1 MDNISFKSRIK
12 LVQTEDFARL
22 TQNKNMKSVNYP
34 WTIKES
40 VKAPNALTTDIYDC
54 TALGIM
60 SKDDNNVLL
69 MHISPNGTD
78 CKKINKIET
87 FISKKINLLSDN
99 LTGFIIGSKK
109 NNINSPTSTKMFD
122 KLAGILDKYNIPY
135 TKFKGGNYS
144 NNIAYSSKDDTWLVA
159 NDVVDLS
166 KSVYNKNKKQ
176 ILNFMFDEVK
186 TAPND
191 NIEI

>member
-12 LVQTEDFARL
+12 LVQTEDFVKL
-22 TQNKNMKSVNYP
+22 TQNKNIKSVNYP

-40 VKAPNALTTDIYDC
+40 VKAQNALTTDIYDC
-54 TALGIM
+54 TALGII

-122 KLAGILDKYNIPY
+122 KLAGILDKYQIPY

-144 NNIAYSSKDDTWLVA
+144 NNIAYSSKNDTWLVA

-176 ILNFMFDEVK
+176 ILNFMFDEIK

>member
-54 TALGIM
+54 TALGIV

-78 CKKINKIET
+78 YKKFNKIET

-122 KLAGILDKYNIPY
+122 KLASILDKYNIPY

-159 NDVVDLS
+159 NDIVDLS
-166 KSVYNKNKKQ
+166 KNVYNKNKKQ

>member
-54 TALGIM
+54 TALGIV

-78 CKKINKIET
+78 YKKINKIET
-87 FISKKINLLSDN
+87 FISQKINLLSDN

-159 NDVVDLS
+159 NDVIDLS

-176 ILNFMFDEVK
+176 ILNFMFDEIK

>member
-54 TALGIM
+54 TALGIV

-78 CKKINKIET
+78 YKKINKIET

-135 TKFKGGNYS
+135 TKFKGGNYF

-166 KSVYNKNKKQ
+166 KNVYNKNKKQ

>member
-54 TALGIM
+54 TALGIV

-78 CKKINKIET
+78 YKKINKIET

-135 TKFKGGNYS
+135 TKFKGGNYF

-176 ILNFMFDEVK
+176 ILNFMFDEIK

>member
-12 LVQTEDFARL
+12 LVQTEDFVKL

-54 TALGIM
+54 TALGIV

-69 MHISPNGTD
+69 MHISPNDTD
-78 CKKINKIET
+78 YKKINKIEA

-122 KLAGILDKYNIPY
+122 KLASILDKYNIPY

-166 KSVYNKNKKQ
+166 KNVYNKNKKQ

>member
-12 LVQTEDFARL
+12 LVQTEDFIKL
-22 TQNKNMKSVNYP
+22 TQNKNIKSVNYP

-40 VKAPNALTTDIYDC
+40 VKAQNALTTDIYDC
-54 TALGIM
+54 TALGIV

-78 CKKINKIET
+78 YKKINKIET
-87 FISKKINLLSDN
+87 FISKKINLLSNN

-144 NNIAYSSKDDTWLVA
+144 NNIAYSSKNDTWLVA

-166 KSVYNKNKKQ
+166 KNVYNKNKKQ
-176 ILNFMFDEVK
+176 ILNFMFDEIK

>member
-54 TALGIM
+54 TALGIV

-78 CKKINKIET
+78 YKKINKIET
-87 FISKKINLLSDN
+87 FISQKINLLSDN

-122 KLAGILDKYNIPY
+122 KLAGILDKYNISY
-135 TKFKGGNYS
+135 TKFKGGNYF

-166 KSVYNKNKKQ
+166 KNVYNKNKKQ

>member
-54 TALGIM
+54 TALGIV

-78 CKKINKIET
+78 YKKINKIET

>member
-54 TALGIM
+54 TALGIV

-78 CKKINKIET
+78 YKKINKIET
-87 FISKKINLLSDN
+87 FISQKINLLSDN

-135 TKFKGGNYS
+135 TKFKGGNFS

-176 ILNFMFDEVK
+176 ILNFMFDEIK

>member
-54 TALGIM
+54 TALGIV

-87 FISKKINLLSDN
+87 FISKKINLLSNN

>member
-12 LVQTEDFARL
+12 LVQTEDFVKL

-54 TALGIM
+54 TALGIV

-78 CKKINKIET
+78 YKKNNKIET
-87 FISKKINLLSDN
+87 FISQKINLLSDN

-109 NNINSPTSTKMFD
+109 NNINSPTSTKIFD

-176 ILNFMFDEVK
+176 ILNFMFDEIK

>member
-54 TALGIM
+54 TALGIV

-69 MHISPNGTD
+69 MHISPKGTD
-78 CKKINKIET
+78 YKKINKIET

-135 TKFKGGNYS
+135 TKFKGGNYF

-176 ILNFMFDEVK
+176 ILNFMFDEIK

>member
-12 LVQTEDFARL
+12 LVQTEDFVKL
-22 TQNKNMKSVNYP
+22 TQNKNIKSVNYP

-54 TALGIM
+54 TALGIV

-78 CKKINKIET
+78 YKKINKIET
-87 FISKKINLLSDN
+87 FITKKINLLSDN

-144 NNIAYSSKDDTWLVA
+144 NNIAYSSKNDTWLVA

-166 KSVYNKNKKQ
+166 KNVYNKSKKQ
-176 ILNFMFDEVK
+176 ILNFMFDEIK

>member
-40 VKAPNALTTDIYDC
+40 VKAPNALTTDRYDC
-54 TALGIM
+54 TALGIV

-176 ILNFMFDEVK
+176 ILNFMFDEIK

>member
-12 LVQTEDFARL
+12 LVQTEDFVKL

-54 TALGIM
+54 TALGIV

-78 CKKINKIET
+78 YKKINKIET

-122 KLAGILDKYNIPY
+122 KLSGILDKYNIPY

-144 NNIAYSSKDDTWLVA
+144 NDIAYSSKDDTWLVA

-166 KSVYNKNKKQ
+166 KNVYNKNKKQ

>member
-12 LVQTEDFARL
+12 LVQTEDFVKL
-22 TQNKNMKSVNYP
+22 TQNKNIKSVNYP

-40 VKAPNALTTDIYDC
+40 VKATNALTTDIYDC
-54 TALGIM
+54 TALGII

-78 CKKINKIET
+78 YKKINKIET

-109 NNINSPTSTKMFD
+109 NNINSPTSIKMFD
-122 KLAGILDKYNIPY
+122 KLAGILDKYQIPY
-135 TKFKGGNYS
+135 TKLKGGNYS

-166 KSVYNKNKKQ
+166 KSVYNKNEKQ
-176 ILNFMFDEVK
+176 ILNFMFDEIK

>member
-12 LVQTEDFARL
+12 LVQTEDFIKL
-22 TQNKNMKSVNYP
+22 TQNKNIKSVNYP

-54 TALGIM
+54 TALGIV

-78 CKKINKIET
+78 YKKINKIET
-87 FISKKINLLSDN
+87 IISKKINLLSDN

-109 NNINSPTSTKMFD
+109 NNMNSPTSTKMFD

-144 NNIAYSSKDDTWLVA
+144 NNIAYSSKNDTWLVA

-166 KSVYNKNKKQ
+166 KNVYNKNKKQ
-176 ILNFMFDEVK
+176 ILNFMFDEIK
-186 TAPND
+186 TTPND

>member
-12 LVQTEDFARL
+12 LVQTEDFVKL
-22 TQNKNMKSVNYP
+22 TQNKNIKSVNYP

-40 VKAPNALTTDIYDC
+40 VKAQNALTTDIYDC
-54 TALGIM
+54 TALGII

-78 CKKINKIET
+78 YKKINKIET

-122 KLAGILDKYNIPY
+122 KLAGILDKYQIPY

-144 NNIAYSSKDDTWLVA
+144 NNIAYSSKNDTWLVA

-166 KSVYNKNKKQ
+166 KNVYNKNKKQ
-176 ILNFMFDEVK
+176 ILNFMFDEIK

>member
-54 TALGIM
+54 TALGIV

-78 CKKINKIET
+78 YKKINKIET

-135 TKFKGGNYS
+135 TKFKGGNYF

>member
-22 TQNKNMKSVNYP
+22 TKNKNMKSVNYP

-40 VKAPNALTTDIYDC
+40 VKAPNVLTTDIYDC
-54 TALGIM
+54 TALGIV

-78 CKKINKIET
+78 YKKINKIET

-122 KLAGILDKYNIPY
+122 KLAGILDKYNISY

-176 ILNFMFDEVK
+176 ILNFMFDEIK

>member
-12 LVQTEDFARL
+12 LVQTEDFVKL
-22 TQNKNMKSVNYP
+22 TQNKNIKSINYP

-54 TALGIM
+54 TALGIV

-78 CKKINKIET
+78 YKKINKIET

-109 NNINSPTSTKMFD
+109 NNINSLTSTKMFD

-144 NNIAYSSKDDTWLVA
+144 NNIAYSSKNDTWLVA

-166 KSVYNKNKKQ
+166 KNVYNKNKKQ
-176 ILNFMFDEVK
+176 ILNFMFDEIK

>member
-78 CKKINKIET
+78 YKKINKIET

>member
-12 LVQTEDFARL
+12 LVQTEDFVKL

-54 TALGIM
+54 TALGIV

-78 CKKINKIET
+78 YKKNNKIET
-87 FISKKINLLSDN
+87 FISQKINLLSDN

-176 ILNFMFDEVK
+176 ILNFMFDEIK

>member
-54 TALGIM
+54 TALGIV

-78 CKKINKIET
+78 YKKINKIET

-166 KSVYNKNKKQ
+166 KSVYNKNEKQ
-176 ILNFMFDEVK
+176 ILNFMFDEIK

>member
-12 LVQTEDFARL
+12 LVQTEDFVKL
-22 TQNKNMKSVNYP
+22 TQNKNIKSVNYP

-54 TALGIM
+54 TALGIV

-78 CKKINKIET
+78 YKKINKIET

-135 TKFKGGNYS
+135 TKFKGGNYF

-166 KSVYNKNKKQ
+166 KNVYNKNKKQ
-176 ILNFMFDEVK
+176 ILNFMFDEIK

>member
-1 MDNISFKSRIK
+1 MNNISFKSRIK
-12 LVQTEDFARL
+12 LVQTEDFVKL

-40 VKAPNALTTDIYDC
+40 VKATNALTTDIYDC
-54 TALGIM
+54 TALGIV

-78 CKKINKIET
+78 YKKINKIET

-122 KLAGILDKYNIPY
+122 KLAGILDKYQIPY

-144 NNIAYSSKDDTWLVA
+144 NNIAYSSKNDTWLVA

-166 KSVYNKNKKQ
+166 KNVYNKNKKQ
-176 ILNFMFDEVK
+176 ILNFMFDEIK

>member
-54 TALGIM
+54 TALGIV

-78 CKKINKIET
+78 YKKINKIET
-87 FISKKINLLSDN
+87 FISQKINLLSDN

>member
-1 MDNISFKSRIK
+1 MNNISFKSRIK
-12 LVQTEDFARL
+12 LVQTEDFVKL

-54 TALGIM
+54 TALGIV

-78 CKKINKIET
+78 YKKINKIET

-122 KLAGILDKYNIPY
+122 KLSGILDKYNIPY

-144 NNIAYSSKDDTWLVA
+144 NDIAYSSKDDTWLVA

-166 KSVYNKNKKQ
+166 KNVYNKNKKQ

>member
-22 TQNKNMKSVNYP
+22 TKNKNMKSVNSP

-54 TALGIM
+54 TALGIV

-78 CKKINKIET
+78 YKKINKIET

-144 NNIAYSSKDDTWLVA
+144 INIAYSSKDDTWLVA

-176 ILNFMFDEVK
+176 ILNFMFDEIK

>member
-54 TALGIM
+54 TALGIV

-78 CKKINKIET
+78 YKKINKIET
-87 FISKKINLLSDN
+87 FISQKINLLSDN

-122 KLAGILDKYNIPY
+122 KLADILDKYNIPY

-176 ILNFMFDEVK
+176 ILNFMFDEIK

>member
-12 LVQTEDFARL
+12 LVQTEDFVKL
-22 TQNKNMKSVNYP
+22 TQNKNIKSVNYP

-54 TALGIM
+54 TALGIV

-78 CKKINKIET
+78 YKKINKIET

-144 NNIAYSSKDDTWLVA
+144 NNIAYSSKNDTWLVA

-166 KSVYNKNKKQ
+166 KNVYNKSKKQ
-176 ILNFMFDEVK
+176 ILNFMFDEIK

>member
-1 MDNISFKSRIK
+1 MNNISFKSRIK
-12 LVQTEDFARL
+12 LVQTEDFVKL

-54 TALGIM
+54 TALGIV

-78 CKKINKIET
+78 YKKINKIET
-87 FISKKINLLSDN
+87 FISQKINLLSDN

-176 ILNFMFDEVK
+176 ILNFMFDEIK

>member
-1 MDNISFKSRIK
+1 MNNISFKSRIK
-12 LVQTEDFARL
+12 LVQTEDFVKL

-54 TALGIM
+54 TALGIV

-78 CKKINKIET
+78 YKKINKIET

-135 TKFKGGNYS
+135 TKFKGGNYF

-166 KSVYNKNKKQ
+166 KNVYNKNKKQ
-176 ILNFMFDEVK
+176 ILNFMFDEIK

>member
-12 LVQTEDFARL
+12 LVQTEDFIKL
-22 TQNKNMKSVNYP
+22 TQNKNIKSVNYP

-54 TALGIM
+54 TALGIV

-78 CKKINKIET
+78 YKKINKIET

-109 NNINSPTSTKMFD
+109 NNMNSPTSTKMFD

-144 NNIAYSSKDDTWLVA
+144 NNIAYSSKNDTWLVA

-166 KSVYNKNKKQ
+166 KNVYNKNKKQ
-176 ILNFMFDEVK
+176 ILNFMFDEIK

>member
-12 LVQTEDFARL
+12 LVQTEDFVKL
-22 TQNKNMKSVNYP
+22 TQNKNIKSVNYP

-54 TALGIM
+54 TALGIV

-78 CKKINKIET
+78 YKKINKIEA

-144 NNIAYSSKDDTWLVA
+144 NNIAYSSKNDTWLVA

-166 KSVYNKNKKQ
+166 KNVYNKSKKQ
-176 ILNFMFDEVK
+176 ILNFMFDEIK

>member
-12 LVQTEDFARL
+12 LVQTEDFVKL
-22 TQNKNMKSVNYP
+22 TQNKNIKSVNYP

-40 VKAPNALTTDIYDC
+40 VKAQNALTTDIYDC
-54 TALGIM
+54 TALGII

-78 CKKINKIET
+78 YKKINKIET

-122 KLAGILDKYNIPY
+122 KLAGILDKYQIPY
-135 TKFKGGNYS
+135 TKLKGGNYS
-144 NNIAYSSKDDTWLVA
+144 NNIAYSSKNDTWLVA

-166 KSVYNKNKKQ
+166 KSVYNKNEKQ
-176 ILNFMFDEVK
+176 ILNFMFDEIK

>member
-54 TALGIM
+54 TALGIV

-78 CKKINKIET
+78 YKKINKIET

-122 KLAGILDKYNIPY
+122 KLAGILDKYNISY
-135 TKFKGGNYS
+135 TKFKGGNYF

-166 KSVYNKNKKQ
+166 KNVYNKNKKQ